1 MECEV
6 ARKYFILFIGLLYFV
21 VGCAA
26 HKGVE
31 ESEPRVVL
39 GNSRFDQYV
48 DFLQGKRVALVVN
61 QSSLVG
67 DVHLCDTLLALGVD
81 VKKIFAPEHGFRGT
95 ADAGEHIKDGKDSKT
110 GIEIVSLY
118 GKNKKPSE
126 IQMQG
131 IDVVLYDLQDVGVRF
146 YTYISTMHYVM
157 EACAELGI
165 SMLVLDRPNPNGD
178 YIDGPVLEK
187 DCKSFVGMHPIPIVY
202 GMTCGELAY
211 MINGEGWL
219 ANGVRCDLK
228 VVQMLYYQ
236 RENRYELTVAP
247 SPNLKSYD
255 AIRRYPSLCFF
266 EATNVSVGRGTD
278 KPFVIYG
285 SPYIHSGEFKFTPQ
299 PVEGAKN
306 PPFKGKECR
315 GYDLSTELDEQ
326 RINLSYLL
334 DAYKEIG
341 DTLFWTDKRFF
352 DLLAGTKTLREQL
365 QMGLS
370 EEQIKASWQE
380 NLDAFKQKRSKY
392 LLYETQKAQQVAPI
406 DWDTAVTSEWIDST
420 LMRMTLEEKIAQLV
434 WVTIGHTSNE
444 RDINNVRQN
453 IEQYGVGG
461 VLLLQ
466 GKTTSAMGITAML
479 QGCSKL
485 PLLFSADAENG
496 LSMKFSQVVDFP
508 KNITLGS
515 LPEVSLIEQMGR
527 SVGRQM
533 KECGIQ
539 VNFAPVV
546 DVNTNP
552 SNPII
557 GVRSFGENPHRVS
570 QAALA
575 YVRGLQSEGCVA
587 VVKHFPGHGDT
598 SQDSHTSLPF
608 VSTTRERMDSVELLP
623 FRTCIENGVMGVMS
637 AHLNVP
643 ALDKTVKSTSVSRQV
658 LEVLLREEMGFKGL
672 VVSDAVNMDGLKI
685 ATAGTNV
692 EAACLEGG
700 TDVVEFSL
708 DVESAINSV
717 KEKIEKGVLTESEI
731 DMKVRRVLAVKEWCA
746 KYARQESGMRG
757 QVNSLDAECLSDMIF
772 KKSVTILQNNNL
784 ESRDVRIKTFG
795 EWPEFAI
802 SQNDKENQIIWLL
815 VDEKSISQYNEYI
828 ERLPSQSKIVVMY
841 LGNPYKIKRMKIRD
855 TDGFVVMYESTPRAK
870 RVAQM
875 YVIKRFEA
883 CGIMPVTVGKYK
895 EGIN

>member
-1 MECEV
+1 
-6 ARKYFILFIGLLYFV
+6 
-21 VGCAA
+21 
-26 HKGVE
+26 
-31 ESEPRVVL
+31 
-39 GNSRFDQYV
+39 
-48 DFLQGKRVALVVN
+48 
-61 QSSLVG
+61 
-67 DVHLCDTLLALGVD
+67 
-81 VKKIFAPEHGFRGT
+81 
-95 ADAGEHIKDGKDSKT
+95 
-110 GIEIVSLY
+110 
-118 GKNKKPSE
+118 
-126 IQMQG
+126 
-131 IDVVLYDLQDVGVRF
+131 
-146 YTYISTMHYVM
+146 
-157 EACAELGI
+157 
-165 SMLVLDRPNPNGD
+165 
-178 YIDGPVLEK
+178 
-187 DCKSFVGMHPIPIVY
+187 
-202 GMTCGELAY
+202 
-211 MINGEGWL
+211 
-219 ANGVRCDLK
+219 
-228 VVQMLYYQ
+228 
-236 RENRYELTVAP
+236 
-247 SPNLKSYD
+247 
-255 AIRRYPSLCFF
+255 
-266 EATNVSVGRGTD
+266 
-278 KPFVIYG
+278 
-285 SPYIHSGEFKFTPQ
+285 
-299 PVEGAKN
+299 
-306 PPFKGKECR
+306 
-315 GYDLSTELDEQ
+315 
-326 RINLSYLL
+326 
-334 DAYKEIG
+334 
-341 DTLFWTDKRFF
+341 
-352 DLLAGTKTLREQL
+352 
-365 QMGLS
+365 
-370 EEQIKASWQE
+370 
-380 NLDAFKQKRSKY
+380 
-392 LLYETQKAQQVAPI
+392 
-406 DWDTAVTSEWIDST
+406 
-420 LMRMTLEEKIAQLV
+420 
-434 WVTIGHTSNE
+434 
-444 RDINNVRQN
+444 
-453 IEQYGVGG
+453 
-461 VLLLQ
+461 
-466 GKTTSAMGITAML
+466 MGITAML

-515 LPEVSLIEQMGR
+515 LPDVSLIEQMGR